1 MSDLTEEWT
10 AGAVDQPGDADRQED
25 EQAAEAEPVG
35 GDGERGQPCRAAEQA
50 AEESAGTPR
59 DAGDDEQSDAVA
71 GTPEDGGG
79 GGRGG

>member
-10 AGAVDQPGDADRQED
+10 AAAVNQPRDADRQQD
-25 EQAAEAEPVG
+25 EQAAEAEPVD
-35 GDGERGQPCRAAEQA
+35 GDGERGQPRRVAEQA

-59 DAGDDEQSDAVA
+59 DAGDDEQSDAVP
-71 GTPEDGGG
+71 GTSEDGGG